1 MACENKA
8 LVLGRAL
15 NLCIYD
21 YGISVLNTGRFC
33 ARHQNIHMPQSLQ
46 IVIAWKIKQTKSCLL
61 MQNMKRLIN
70 YLQVDR
76 W

>member
-1 MACENKA
+1 MVDKTQSTYYEYTQTQERTKTRSTFKTYFDVYEMACENKA

-33 ARHQNIHMPQSLQ
+33 ARHQNIHMP
-46 IVIAWKIKQTKSCLL
+46 
-61 MQNMKRLIN
+61 
-70 YLQVDR
+70 
-76 W
+76 